1 MEKKWQLEIGE
12 EIEQWSHED
21 PVCRN
26 VSWLRQ
32 EVTMISFH
40 FS

>member
-1 MEKKWQLEIGE
+1 MEKKWQLEIEE

-26 VSWLRQ
+26 VSGL
-32 EVTMISFH
+32 
-40 FS
+40 